1 MFKGLSIA
9 ASGMLAEMDKQTL
22 IANNLANVDTT
33 GYKKDVVAS
42 QSFPSLLMY
51 MVEGGSGSGY
61 ELENR
66 QPIGLLGTG
75 VEVAEATID
84 LGQGPLKQ
92 TENEL
97 DFALMGD
104 GFFVLSTPGGER
116 YTRNGSFTL
125 DAQGQL
131 VSQQGYPVLGQGGAI
146 RIGGGEV
153 QVDGSGNILVDGQR
167 VNAFKLVAFA
177 QPEDLQK
184 VGQNLFAA
192 SGAGSAA
199 IDVQVKQ
206 GYLESSNVNA
216 VQEMVEMIAALR
228 AYEANQRIV
237 RSEDQMLDKAVNEVG
252 RLR

>member
-9 ASGMLAEMDKQTL
+9 ASGMLAEMEKQTL
-22 IANNLANVDTT
+22 IANNLANVDTA
-33 GYKKDVVAS
+33 GYKKDVAAS

-51 MVEGGSGSGY
+51 AVEGGSGGGHT
-61 ELENR
+61 LENR

-75 VEVAEATID
+75 VEVAETSVD
-84 LGQGPLKQ
+84 LGQGALKQ

-125 DAQGQL
+125 DAQGRL
-131 VSQQGYPVLGQGGAI
+131 VNQQGYPVQGEGGAI
-146 RIGGGEV
+146 EIGGGEI
-153 QVDGSGNILVDGQR
+153 QVDGSGNIIVDGQ
-167 VNAFKLVAFA
+167 VVDSFKLVSFSG
-177 QPEDLQK
+177 PEVLQK
-184 VGQNLFAA
+184 VGQNLFSATA
-192 SGAGSAA
+192 SGSSASG
-199 IDVQVKQ
+199 VQVKQ
-206 GYLESSNVNA
+206 GYLEASNVNA
-216 VQEMVEMIAALR
+216 VQEMVEMIVALR

-237 RSEDQMLDKAVNEVG
+237 KSEDQMLDKAVNDVG